1 MDQKERTRPYTGEYN
16 IKMQN
21 EDLLSGKTIG
31 VDILSEMYSKRK
43 AKKIQM
49 LCSSFTLCIT
59 VLCLKEIKKIS
70 DY

>member
-1 MDQKERTRPYTGEYN
+1 
-16 IKMQN
+16 MQN

-31 VDILSEMYSKRK
+31 VDILSETYSKRK